1 MRCRNAASITIQ
13 PYPFPP
19 SDGITVIRIK
29 FIIIQI
35 QQYIFLQYIFV
46 IITLP
51 PATISVAITAL
62 SPRTSL
68 VLLLADTL

>member
-1 MRCRNAASITIQ
+1 MLLVLLYSPIA
-13 PYPFPP
+13 FPP
-19 SDGITVIRIK
+19 SDGITVLHIK

-46 IITLP
+46 IIPLP
-51 PATISVAITAL
+51 SATISVAITAL
-62 SPRTSL
+62 SPPTSL